1 MQLAIR
7 FNAWHGAGVRDAIST
22 DTPFVLL
29 DDARRD
35 GADAR
40 LFSCPVETIEARS
53 YAEIESALARLESAQ
68 ADGLHAA
75 GYLAYEAGL
84 AIEDKLAPLRQDLP
98 KAGPPLLWFG
108 LFEDVERIAPDQIP
122 NRLPDPA
129 GAWTGRPEPRITQ
142 SGYEKIFERAQ
153 RYIAAGDIYQT
164 NLTFAC
170 DAKLAGHPM
179 AIYAQ
184 LRSGSLAG
192 YGGIVWTGTHWL
204 LSLSPELFFSLAD
217 GEITARPMKGTAE
230 RHDDP
235 VEDAMVRDALKTDPK
250 QRAEN
255 LMIVDLLR
263 NDLSR
268 EAAPGSVDVPSL
280 FHVETYPTV
289 HQMTSTVQA
298 ELSPGRSAIDLVR
311 AIYPCG
317 SITGAPKIRAM
328 EIISELESAPRG
340 AYTGSIG
347 WIDPNGDAAFNVA
360 IRTLVLEKG
369 ASSATLGLG
378 SGIVADS
385 VAEDEWRECLAKGA
399 FVTEG
404 QPRFDLIETMRFDP
418 VDGIA
423 HLEKHLARMRASARA
438 LGFAFDRHAA
448 RNELQAATFRV
459 KAPSKVRML
468 ASAQGRLAIE
478 IRPITDSPTEPVSV
492 AIAPRNAV
500 AEDFRLNHK
509 TTSRSVYT
517 DAFVGGEAF
526 ETLLEDDAGFL
537 TEGCFT
543 NLFVE
548 RDGQLLTPPLSRG
561 LLPGIL
567 RETLIEDGKAIEQDL
582 TRAELAD
589 GFLIGNA
596 VRGLLQ
602 ARLA

>member
-7 FNAWHGAGVRDAIST
+7 VNAWHGAGVSELIST
-22 DTPFVLL
+22 DAPFVLL

-40 LFSCPVETIEARS
+40 LFTRPVETVEARS
-53 YAEIESALARLESAQ
+53 YDEIEPALERLESAQ
-68 ADGLHAA
+68 TSGLHAA

-84 AIEDKLAPLRQDLP
+84 AIEDKLAPLRRGMPD
-98 KAGPPLLWFG
+98 AAPPLLWFG
-108 LFEDVERIAPDQIP
+108 LFKGVERIAPDSVAERI
-122 NRLPDPA
+122 PDPA
-129 GAWTGRPEPRITQ
+129 GAWAGRPEPRITQ

-170 DAKLAGHPM
+170 DAKLVGSPM
-179 AIYAQ
+179 AVYAQ

-192 YGGIVWTGTHWL
+192 YGGIVWTGAHWL

-235 VEDAMVRDALKTDPK
+235 AQDAAVRETLKSDPK

-289 HQMTSTVQA
+289 HQMTSTVHA
-298 ELSPGRSAIDLVR
+298 KLNPGRSAIDLVR

-328 EIISELESAPRG
+328 EIISELEAGPRG

-347 WIDPNGDAAFNVA
+347 WIDPSGDAAFNVA
-360 IRTLVLEKG
+360 IRTLVLENG

-418 VDGIA
+418 VEGVA
-423 HLEKHLARMRASARA
+423 HLEQHLARMRASARA

-459 KAPSKVRML
+459 KEASKVRML
-468 ASAQGRLAIE
+468 ASVQGRLAIE
-478 IRPITDSPTEPVSV
+478 IRPIADPPKEPVPV

-509 TTSRSVYT
+509 TTARTVYA
-517 DAFVGGEAF
+517 DACVGGETF
-526 ETLLEDDAGFL
+526 ETLLEDDEGFL

-548 RDGQLLTPPLSRG
+548 RDGKLVTPPLSRG

-567 RETLIEDGKAIEQDL
+567 RETLIAEGRAVEQDL
-582 TRAELAD
+582 TRADLAG

-596 VRGLLQ
+596 VRGLIR
-602 ARLA
+602 ATLA